1 MTNKK
6 IKKGVKMSC
15 SISDDGK
22 HGFIFN
28 ETSEKLFSR
37 INFYETGFN
46 LSNKEKKEILNKTI
60 NNIFETVEN
69 VEEARKNKSWST
81 RCEAFKEAYRYEE
94 RTKDGI
100 TWLMTSILGL
110 TKDEADR
117 RWDIAEDLLNHPDF
131 KSKEDVIMNRVYLN
145 KSHLKDSELGD
156 VQYIRTN

>member
-1 MTNKK
+1 MINKE
-6 IKKGVKMSC
+6 IEEGAKMSC
-15 SISDDGK
+15 SISDNGEY
-22 HGFIFN
+22 GFIFD
-28 ETSEKLFSR
+28 ESSEKLFAR
-37 INFYETGFN
+37 INFYETGYN

-60 NNIFETVEN
+60 KNIFETVEN
-69 VEEARKNKSWST
+69 AEEARKNKSWST

-100 TWLMTSILGL
+100 AWLMTSILGL
-110 TKDEADR
+110 TQDEADR
-117 RWDIAEDLLNHPDF
+117 RWDIAEDLLKHSDF